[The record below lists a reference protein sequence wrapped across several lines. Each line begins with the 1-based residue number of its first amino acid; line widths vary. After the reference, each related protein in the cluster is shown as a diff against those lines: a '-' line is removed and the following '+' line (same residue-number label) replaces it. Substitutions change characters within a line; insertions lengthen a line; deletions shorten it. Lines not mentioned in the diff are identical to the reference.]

1 MMYNN
6 KAQGAVEFIII
17 LGSVLFFFLV
27 FFAAI
32 QSNVSEK
39 NLEKEKVI
47 SQNIALDVQDE
58 INLAAESSEG
68 YYREFS
74 VPENVLGKDYEI
86 NITENFVYVKMGKIS
101 VSYKIA
107 NITGNIQKGV
117 NIIEKQNG
125 EILLN

>member
-6 KAQGAVEFIII
+6 KAHGAVEFIII

>member
-6 KAQGAVEFIII
+6 KAQGAFEFIII

>member
-74 VPENVLGKDYEI
+74 VPENV
-86 NITENFVYVKMGKIS
+86 FYVKMGKIS

>member
-1 MMYNN
+1 MYNN

>member
-1 MMYNN
+1 MYNN

-17 LGSVLFFFLV
+17 LGGVLFFFLV

-39 NLEKEKVI
+39 NLEKEKI
-47 SQNIALDVQDE
+47 ITQNIALDVQDE

-74 VPENVLGKDYEI
+74 IPENVLGKNYEI
-86 NITENFVYVKMGKIS
+86 NIIENFVYVKMGKIS